1 MSHPIGIAYDRKHE
15 DRSSGLLIKVI
26 CFTIFLP
33 VAALAR
39 LTGWRWK
46 PWPPGPSG
54 YGSIISETRSMAR
67 VVAGIA
73 VSV

>member
-1 MSHPIGIAYDRKHE
+1 MSHTIGIAHARKH
-15 DRSSGLLIKVI
+15 DDLHNGRLISAI
-26 CFTIFLP
+26 CFVIFLP
-33 VAALAR
+33 VATLAR

-54 YGSIISETRSMAR
+54 YGSILSETRSMAR
-67 VVAGIA
+67 VIAGIA